1 MKLKLLGVASALMLL
16 LGGCSLLDEANDIL
30 SYVNGVSNY
39 VDKATTFAQEAP
51 QKVQQALQDEQAVED
66 LKTELENMK
75 REIQAFDKLEAPGIA
90 SDLHTQIEEKNA
102 QLLDKINLY
111 LQNIENGTLG
121 EEVLKNEDLAQP
133 IQDIMS
139 IYEQIKELGR

>member
-1 MKLKLLGVASALMLL
+1 MKLKLFGLASALMLL
-16 LGGCSLLDEANDIL
+16 LGGCSLLEEANDIL

-51 QKVQQALQDEQAVED
+51 QKAQQALQDEQAVAD

-75 REIQAFDKLEAPGIA
+75 TEIQAFDKLEAPGIA

-102 QLLDKINLY
+102 QLQDKIDLY
-111 LQNIENGTLG
+111 LQHIENGTLG
-121 EEVLKNEDLAQP
+121 EEVLKNEELAQP

-139 IYEQIKELGR
+139 IYEQIKELGS